1 MAIHSTIKHI
11 EGILPHSTIQHIE
24 GILPVIITNFLNTE
38 HKAKEMQWL
47 NNKGTLLPQFSIPTK
62 LGVGREVGVGGGA
75 DSKFAILVNQ

>member
-47 NNKGTLLPQFSIPTK
+47 NNKGTLLP
-62 LGVGREVGVGGGA
+62 
-75 DSKFAILVNQ
+75 